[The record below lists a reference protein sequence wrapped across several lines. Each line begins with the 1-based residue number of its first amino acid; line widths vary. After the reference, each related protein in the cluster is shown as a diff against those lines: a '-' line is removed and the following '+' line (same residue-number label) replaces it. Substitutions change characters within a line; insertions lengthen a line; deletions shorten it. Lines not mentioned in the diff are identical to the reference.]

1 MSPAAQAGSRR
12 WLLAG
17 LLLLLAWEAA
27 GLDRAVS
34 HRFGSLQGFA
44 WRDNWWLAT
53 LLHEG
58 GRWLG
63 LALLA
68 MLAWAAWRADP
79 HPAQGP
85 SRRERLYWLG
95 VMLASA
101 LLVPALKRSSAT
113 SCPWDLAEFGG
124 QAVYVSHWLWRVAD
138 GGPGHCFPSGHAVS
152 AFALLGW
159 AFQWRAHQPARARV
173 VLAGVLIAG
182 AVFGATQTVR
192 GAHFVSHTLW
202 SAWLCAAI
210 AVAAEAW
217 LQHRRRAGDLAS
229 ALAGVQADAQAAA
242 AVAGAGNTVPLQLPN
257 PSRGAPGRLQ

>member
-1 MSPAAQAGSRR
+1 MSGAPLHAARTAAPPDPARTRR
-12 WLLAG
+12 WLLAT

-27 GLDRAVS
+27 GLDRSVS
-34 HRFGSLQGFA
+34 QQFGNAQGFA
-44 WRDNWWLAT
+44 WRDNWWLASV
-53 LLHEG
+53 LHEG

-63 LALLA
+63 LGLLTW
-68 MLAWAAWRADP
+68 LGWAAWRAGARP
-79 HPAQGP
+79 GPGP

-101 LLVPALKRSSAT
+101 LLVPALKRGSAT

-124 QAVYVSHWLWRVAD
+124 HAAYVSHWLWRVAD

-159 AFQWRAHQPARARV
+159 AFQWRAHRPRRARAL
-173 VLAGVLIAG
+173 LAGVAAAG
-182 AVFGATQTVR
+182 VVFGATQTVR

-210 AVAAEAW
+210 AVAAETW
-217 LQHRRRAGDLAS
+217 LRRRP
-229 ALAGVQADAQAAA
+229 QAAA
-242 AVAGAGNTVPLQLPN
+242 AATGMDGAGSTVPLQLPK
-257 PSRGAPGRLQ
+257 PSRAAPGRLQ